1 MTCRISDCLTGFSTW
16 SGATCFRFKLG
27 NGCFNCP
34 RLVEV
39 AEQVAP
45 KLIADDAHDGLTA
58 ASNLIELVQGLNTKP
73 ILQKEDHSFFEHR
86 EYDVE
91 PIVRAILCRELGGFS
106 WKGLYEYLSTEA
118 RAVRLGFDPA
128 KFGKYNTAPTRQTL
142 TDAWDDHLSDTAK
155 RSILSVSERL
165 VDAAYENDGAL
176 DLRQP
181 RHVEENDSDL
191 RERHVGEFSKDQIR
205 KHVRLARDTVFGA
218 FDTGRAEN
226 VKYPDSR
233 FDELQALM
241 AMGGCGTPTG
251 QSRMENFFGKDYTPH
266 GDTHLR
272 TVNKFS
278 RDAIQAGF
286 TQSIENLLSV
296 ANDIQILQRPVTA
309 AIDITT
315 WEFHADDDLPSEV
328 NGTKDPGR
336 RAYKFAT
343 LSLVGKSMPV
353 ILAYAPVIESSAW
366 DENPSHH
373 YHRTV
378 RELVKRAKEFV
389 NIDLVLADRG
399 FESLDVYQVLDDLGV
414 DYLLP
419 KIEHSSELEVAERME
434 QDGKDVAVERTKV
447 DTARGSHESR
457 LLYVPGND
465 GETQT
470 FITNRS
476 IAPEDAE
483 AWVEHYANRWCIE
496 NEYRAIKQEFL
507 ARTSST
513 EHELRVYYFVFGIL
527 MYNVWRLADV
537 LLKATVT
544 REITDYTPAISAG
557 ELADWLAI
565 HLQDEPD

>member
-1 MTCRISDCLTGFSTW
+1 MPEEPITKPI
-16 SGATCFRFKLG
+16 
-27 NGCFNCP
+27 
-34 RLVEV
+34 V
-39 AEQVAP
+39 
-45 KLIADDAHDGLTA
+45 DDAHNQLTA
-58 ASNLIELVQGLNTKP
+58 ASTLIELVQGLNTKP
-73 ILQKEDHSFFEHR
+73 ILQKEDSERFEHR
-86 EYDVE
+86 EYDAE
-91 PIVRAILCRELGGFS
+91 PVVRALFCRELGGYS

-118 RAVRLGFDPA
+118 RAVRLGFDA
-128 KFGKYNTAPTRQTL
+128 GKFGKYNTAPTRQTL
-142 TDAWDDHLSDTAK
+142 TAAWDDHLSDTAK

-165 VDAAYENDGAL
+165 VDAAYDNDDAL
-176 DLRQP
+176 DLRES

-205 KHVRLARDTVFGA
+205 KHVRIARDTVFGA
-218 FDTGRAEN
+218 FNTGRAEN

-233 FDELQALM
+233 FDEVQAFM
-241 AMGGCGTPTG
+241 ALRGCGTPEG
-251 QSRMENFFGKDYTPH
+251 QSRMENFFGEDYTPH

-278 RDAIQAGF
+278 TDAIQSGF
-286 TQSIENLLSV
+286 TQSIENLLDAV
-296 ANDIQILQRPVTA
+296 NDVQILQRPVTA

-315 WEFHADDDLPSEV
+315 WDFHADGDLPSEV

-343 LSLVGKSMPV
+343 LSLVGKSMPI
-353 ILAYAPVIESSAW
+353 ILAYVPVVESSAW

-378 RELVKRAKEFV
+378 RTLVKRAQEFV

-399 FESLDVYQVLDDLGV
+399 FESLNVYQVLDNLGV

-419 KIEHSSELEVAERME
+419 KIEHSSELEIAERME
-434 QDGKDVAVERTKV
+434 QEGEDVGVERAEVNVK
-447 DTARGSHESR
+447 RGSHESR
-457 LLYVPGND
+457 LLYVPGDD

-470 FITNRS
+470 FITNRAV
-476 IAPEDAE
+476 APEDAE

-513 EHELRVYYFVFGIL
+513 NHELRIYYFVFGIL

-537 LLKATVT
+537 LLKSTVT
-544 REITDYTPAISAG
+544 REITGYTPAITAG

-565 HLQDEPD
+565 HLQAEPD

>member
-1 MTCRISDCLTGFSTW
+1 MGRG
-16 SGATCFRFKLG
+16 
-27 NGCFNCP
+27 
-34 RLVEV
+34 
-39 AEQVAP
+39 AEQTVEQPIIDDGHDRLGSART
-45 KLIADDAHDGLTA
+45 LIDLVGDLPLTTVLQ
-58 ASNLIELVQGLNTKP
+58 NL
-73 ILQKEDHSFFEHR
+73 DYAYFEQR

-118 RAVRLGFDPA
+118 RAIRLGFDPA

-142 TDAWDDHLSDTAK
+142 TAAWDEHLSDIAK

-165 VDAAYENDGAL
+165 VDAAYENDDAL

-181 RHVEENDSDL
+181 RHVEKNDSDL

-315 WEFHADDDLPSEV
+315 WDYHADDGLPSEV

-353 ILAYAPVIESSAW
+353 ILAYAPVVESSAW

-373 YHRTV
+373 YHQTV
-378 RELVKRAKEFV
+378 RTLVKRAQEFV

-399 FESLDVYQVLDDLGV
+399 FESLDVYQTLDNLGV

-434 QDGKDVAVERTKV
+434 QEGEEVAVERTEVEVK
-447 DTARGSHESR
+447 RGSHESR

-544 REITDYTPAISAG
+544 REMTDYTPAISAG